1 MRLGRGWN
9 LISPLVIEH
18 LHPDLLA
25 CCCGWEKDAAGDPLG
40 NSLLISHE
48 KYGKLGGLLW
58 VQLDSARPP
67 MCQHQL
73 GGDNN
78 YQLVPACTEMIW
90 SELIDKI
97 AVPAGDSAVHEEIQ
111 Q

>member
-9 LISPLVIEH
+9 LISPLVIER
-18 LHPDLLA
+18 LHPDVLA
-25 CCCGWEKDAAGDPLG
+25 CCCGWEKDAAGEPLG
-40 NSLLISHE
+40 NSLLISH
-48 KYGKLGGLLW
+48 GKGNPGGLLW

-67 MCQHQL
+67 MCQHQS
-73 GGDNN
+73 GDDNN

-97 AVPAGDSAVHEEIQ
+97 AVPAGNSAVHEEIQ